1 MWPFF
6 YKHYR
11 FTRVLSHVLPQS
23 GELGYSHTTFS
34 KMTTKKAETLITST
48 IETLD
53 NGAEGVKPK
62 DGASLIKDWIAIVKT
77 DETASGI
84 ADDVQELHDELGE
97 KDPDIKKLAQLIKK
111 LGEETTRAA
120 KKADDEELQSSLKDL
135 SDSLKD
141 FAKEL
146 K

>member
-1 MWPFF
+1 M
-6 YKHYR
+6 
-11 FTRVLSHVLPQS
+11 LPMF
-23 GELGYSHTTFS
+23 GETVYSHKTVT
-34 KMTTKKAETLITST
+34 KMATKKAETLITTT

-62 DGASLIKDWIAIVKT
+62 DGASLIKDWIALVKK
-77 DETASGI
+77 DENASGI
-84 ADDVQELHDELGE
+84 ADELQELHDELGE
-97 KDPDIKKLAQLIKK
+97 KEPDTKKLAQLIKK
-111 LGEETTRAA
+111 LGDETTKAA
-120 KKADDEELQSSLKDL
+120 KKADDDELQSSLKDL